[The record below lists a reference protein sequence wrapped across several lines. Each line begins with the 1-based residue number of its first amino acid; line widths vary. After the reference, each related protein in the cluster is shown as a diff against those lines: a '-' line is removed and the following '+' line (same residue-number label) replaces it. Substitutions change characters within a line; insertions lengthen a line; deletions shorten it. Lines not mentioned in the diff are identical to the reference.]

1 MKSNQKKIK
10 NFLKALDSIE
20 SIRSKNNKN
29 WMDLLRVALEHE
41 PKRTK
46 QIIKRIFKS
55 DKAINSLVNKII
67 KN

>member
-1 MKSNQKKIK
+1 
-10 NFLKALDSIE
+10 
-20 SIRSKNNKN
+20 
-29 WMDLLRVALEHE
+29 MDLLRVALEHE
-41 PKRTK
+41 PKKTK

>member
-1 MKSNQKKIK
+1 MIKRKKQKKRLILYK
-10 NFLKALDSIE
+10 FYRK
-20 SIRSKNNKN
+20 IRSKNNKN

-41 PKRTK
+41 PKKTK

>member
-1 MKSNQKKIK
+1 MIKRKKQKKDSFYI
-10 NFLKALDSIE
+10 NSIE
-20 SIRSKNNKN
+20 KIRSKNNKN

-41 PKRTK
+41 PKKTK